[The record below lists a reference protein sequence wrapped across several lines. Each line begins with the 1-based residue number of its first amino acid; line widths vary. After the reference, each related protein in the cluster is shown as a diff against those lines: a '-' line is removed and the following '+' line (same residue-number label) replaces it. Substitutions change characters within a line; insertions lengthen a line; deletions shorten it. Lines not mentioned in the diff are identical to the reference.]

1 MNNKGKLIR
10 LLIAIIIPLLA
21 AVFIANYSYNWEVYR
36 NKFTDDYLQKESTS
50 EDSINNFIEFD
61 SYLYEEKPYLIH
73 QYKNEEGK
81 VLFEFKIIRTIS
93 LQDDEP
99 TFVNY
104 KFFIYNVDYESLVH
118 ITNDEVKE
126 NTPRDINFKVSL
138 IFSDRSPRTIFL
150 QDTSFQDF
158 QALPEYNH
166 KGEKSLYKVKY
177 NTIGG
182 LDIPNDLKI
191 MVYQGELKYDEDTHE
206 VTPKD
211 IDEFTEFINL
221 DVDDF
226 TFDADD
232 LSLDDFV
239 NGFDKDVLKAGFGS
253 YIFKKKIWWQ
263 VIVTLVTVS
272 IITFSFLIVW
282 DYEQQEKKET
292 NKRK

>member
-36 NKFTDDYLQKESTS
+36 NKFKEEYLQKESTS
-50 EDSINNFIEFD
+50 KDSINNFIEFD
-61 SYLYEEKPYLIH
+61 SYLYEKEPYLIH

-81 VLFEFKIIRTIS
+81 VLFEFKIVRTIS
-93 LQDDEP
+93 LQDAEP

-138 IFSDRSPRTIFL
+138 IFSDRSPRTIFM
-150 QDTSFQDF
+150 QDTSFQDY

-166 KGEKSLYKVKY
+166 KGEKNLYKVKY

-182 LDIPNDLKI
+182 LDIPKDLKI

-211 IDEFTEFINL
+211 TDEFTEFINL
-221 DVDDF
+221 EVGDF

-282 DYEQQEKKET
+282 DYEQQEKQET